1 MPTTCEIEFENN
13 PDKIIYAGQLLR
25 GTVWLTLT
33 KEKCVR
39 SVYIEIYGKAMA
51 EWSDMDSTYG
61 GKQTFFDEKICL
73 VGDTAGSLL
82 CLFFHC

>member
-51 EWSDMDSTYG
+51 EWSECSTYG